1 MMVYR
6 QSLVATA
13 SIALVMAAFSDA
25 LNLKNAFRWIK
36 SASSVN
42 NRDMAGTERMNN
54 PTSSSQPFLGFPDDA
69 AASMRDFYSRSPPRK
84 VEWSPIPADQR
95 QPQEERK
102 ISSPSA
108 PVYVDTNGE
117 NGLGPYAHLNGA
129 QGKLPGS
136 PNIDK
141 DIENIFAQNKKW
153 RTQKLSENPMYF
165 DSLGSTHKPPYM
177 WIGCADA
184 RVPANEIMGEDA
196 GSVFVARNVANLVVN
211 TDINLMAALQF
222 AVNSLQV
229 THIIVCGH
237 YDCGGVRASMEKKD
251 HMPPLEN
258 WLRNIRDVYRLHR
271 EELDAIKNA
280 EARHRRL
287 VELNVIEQCINLF
300 KTGAIQRRR
309 VQTYKEGIEMVR
321 SGKTKERPYVTPR
334 IHACVFDPK
343 VGILERLE
351 VDFKQYIDD
360 LHDIYDLYTLDEA
373 DVLATKPHAPKML
386 ARTEPRIPEAR
397 RVVAGGNLFS
407 RQ

>member
-1 MMVYR
+1 M
-6 QSLVATA
+6 
-13 SIALVMAAFSDA
+13 F
-25 LNLKNAFRWIK
+25 
-36 SASSVN
+36 
-42 NRDMAGTERMNN
+42 
-54 PTSSSQPFLGFPDDA
+54 
-69 AASMRDFYSRSPPRK
+69 
-84 VEWSPIPADQR
+84 
-95 QPQEERK
+95 
-102 ISSPSA
+102 
-108 PVYVDTNGE
+108 
-117 NGLGPYAHLNGA
+117 
-129 QGKLPGS
+129 
-136 PNIDK
+136 
-141 DIENIFAQNKKW
+141 
-153 RTQKLSENPMYF
+153 F

-229 THIIVCGH
+229 THILVCGH

-271 EELDAIKNA
+271 EELDAIKDP

-343 VGILERLE
+343 LGTLERLE
-351 VDFKQYIDD
+351 VDFKQYIDE

-386 ARTEPRIPEAR
+386 ARTAPRMPEAR